1 MWSLWLFVLLESR
14 LITTLQVTSTAKQY
28 SFADDAGKTGSTTEM
43 KRYRDLLSTLGPDFG
58 YFSNDKEWW
67 IIAKPDKKE
76 SVKEVFKEAD
86 SMLLPLRHAAET
98 CYATSPSAQNIGKLT
113 IQEHCPTSRID

>member
-1 MWSLWLFVLLESR
+1 MLLESR

-58 YFSNDKEWW
+58 YFSNDKE
-67 IIAKPDKKE
+67 
-76 SVKEVFKEAD
+76 
-86 SMLLPLRHAAET
+86 
-98 CYATSPSAQNIGKLT
+98 
-113 IQEHCPTSRID
+113 